1 MRRAAAGI
9 VVVFCLNAPARAEM
23 FKIENPASNIYNPAD
38 RMNNPNPLSPPTQP
52 AQEPAAAKEPATAT
66 PTATPP
72 PPEQARGQRVPQQR
86 RAVPPK
92 SSSFKTA
99 QAYLAAA
106 NRAYTRGD
114 YRRFLAISE
123 EALNRIRAGTL
134 TASKKTKQKLVRNR
148 AIGRGLLEK
157 GDR

>member
-52 AQEPAAAKEPATAT
+52 APQPAAAKEPAAT
-66 PTATPP
+66 TPSAPP
-72 PPEQARGQRVPQQR
+72 PPEQAQEQRVQQQR
-86 RAVPPK
+86 RAVPQK
-92 SSSFKTA
+92 NYSFKTA
-99 QAYLAAA
+99 HAYLAAA
-106 NRAYTRGD
+106 NKAYNRGD

-123 EALNRIRAGTL
+123 EALNRIRAGSL
-134 TASKKTKQKLVRNR
+134 AASKKTKQKLVRNR